1 MSICFSKEFLLENM
15 MGPNAVTMC
24 EELTKDLP
32 LSGCRR
38 ILDLGCGKGLS
49 SLFLADRLD
58 AEVFAVDLW
67 TPASENLARFEQMG
81 YGDRI
86 VPLHAGAEALPF
98 ADGYFDAVVSID
110 AYHYFGREKGFL
122 DAHIAPLVKE
132 GGMIA
137 LAFPG
142 LKQELAQCSPKELF
156 VTWSRDDLET
166 MHSVGWWR
174 SLLCASAKTRLI
186 SIGEMAC
193 FEESWNDWLSCD
205 NPYAVGDRKAMD
217 AGAGKHMNLI
227 AAVCQRI
234 RSA

>member
-132 GGMIA
+132 GGNDR
-137 LAFPG
+137 PG
-142 LKQELAQCSPKELF
+142 L
-156 VTWSRDDLET
+156 SRT
-166 MHSVGWWR
+166 Q
-174 SLLCASAKTRLI
+174 
-186 SIGEMAC
+186 
-193 FEESWNDWLSCD
+193 
-205 NPYAVGDRKAMD
+205 
-217 AGAGKHMNLI
+217 AGACTVFAERTLCHLVEGRSGNH
-227 AAVCQRI
+227 AQR
-234 RSA
+234 RLVALPFMCFR